1 MQLSLKHK
9 SLNHYEN
16 VKLSSATERNVSIQS
31 IKIVDSEQS
40 VMLVFTRIHVLNL
53 VSLNSV
59 KNMCFTYV
67 MAPIHYETE
76 WLLCV
81 L

>member
-1 MQLSLKHK
+1 MKMSNYHLQL
-9 SLNHYEN
+9 
-16 VKLSSATERNVSIQS
+16 QS
-31 IKIVDSEQS
+31 IKIVDSEKS
-40 VMLVFTRIHVLNL
+40 VMLVFTRIHMLNF
-53 VSLNSV
+53 VSLNLAKS
-59 KNMCFTYV
+59 MCFTNV